1 MKGDARESGPADD
14 GEAAEVRLLQ
24 ARLKKAERKAA
35 RALRDAQLAEETKR
49 QILASTSWKITAP
62 MRGFRTLFG
71 APPPIDANV
80 EVELPPAVAD
90 LPAIDLGDSLL
101 PADLPESMLAR
112 TPAEAERTN
121 EVCEILQL
129 DWTMEGIVPGA
140 LLSQGGQP
148 VLSAPVSTY
157 LGDEAD
163 PARIAFLGTPELAN
177 ELAFEA
183 AVTALSEEGW
193 RSQLAAGNFSMLL
206 LEPVWHVGNREWR
219 GCMAADSKV
228 RPRIEA
234 VLQYAR
240 ERGIPSVLWFRA
252 GAGELEHF
260 GWMAKHVDG
269 VYGVTAGI
277 ASTLEE
283 LAGRP
288 VAVLAPAIQP
298 AVHNP
303 LRSWEQL
310 GVGGFG
316 ERVLFDGWLDLME
329 GAESD
334 PLVRHFK
341 DSRLLVAESEWEFGG
356 VRLNDVPDFKRNAA
370 GCLSG
375 LGKAALARMVAAE
388 IFRESPLIPEWR
400 REQMIQRSIACG
412 TIAADSTGQGRQ
424 WASLPLQGSPEALA
438 PRIEALLADP
448 LARARMRHL
457 AFRELFSS
465 NCLADRLN
473 QIASDLGLSV
483 SFGRKAATVACL
495 LITMRPE
502 LLESC
507 LERFRADLY
516 PHKELVVVLHGQ
528 DFSLPQ
534 ARSLIRPGEP
544 ISMFQFGKQLSLGE
558 CLNFAASQTD
568 ADYWA
573 KFDDDDL
580 YGPNYLS
587 DIMLYRRATDF
598 SLGGKPAAF
607 IYSEGDR
614 EIRWDQRYASERA
627 WQYRRANRQERIHI
641 AGGTLIGKREVL
653 REVPFSA
660 VRRRG
665 SDTDLLRRADASGIN
680 FVAFD
685 FFNFALFRSARQ
697 GFHTWNS
704 DMEIHR
710 QRTKAVG
717 GESDIEGVIHA

>member
-1 MKGDARESGPADD
+1 MKSGAKKSGPEDAT
-14 GEAAEVRLLQ
+14 EAAEIRLLQ
-24 ARLKKAERKAA
+24 AHLQKAERRAA

-49 QILASTSWKITAP
+49 QILSSTSWKITAP
-62 MRGFRTLFG
+62 IRRFRALLG

-80 EVELPPAVAD
+80 EVELPPTAADVPAV
-90 LPAIDLGDSLL
+90 DLGDSLL
-101 PADLPESMLAR
+101 PGDLPESMLAR

-129 DWTMEGIVPGA
+129 DWTMEGLVPPA
-140 LLSQGGQP
+140 LLARGRATGG
-148 VLSAPVSTY
+148 APASTY
-157 LGDEAD
+157 FGDEVD
-163 PARIAFLGTPELAN
+163 PPRIAFIGTPDLAN

-183 AVTALSEEGW
+183 AISALPEEGW

-219 GCMAADSKV
+219 GSMADGSRRRSGV
-228 RPRIEA
+228 EE
-234 VLQYAR
+234 VLEYAR
-240 ERGIPSVLWFRA
+240 ERGIPTVLWFRA
-252 GAGELEHF
+252 DSSEIEHF
-260 GWMAKHVDG
+260 GWMAPRVDA
-269 VYGVTAGI
+269 VYGVNPDV
-277 ASTLEE
+277 ASKLEE
-283 LAGRP
+283 RVGRP
-288 VAVLAPAIQP
+288 VAVLPPAIQP
-298 AVHNP
+298 ALHNP
-303 LRSWEQL
+303 LRSWEQI
-310 GVGGFG
+310 GAGGFD

-329 GAESD
+329 GADSD

-356 VRLNDVPDFKRNAA
+356 VRLNDVPEFKRNAA
-370 GCLSG
+370 GCVSG

-388 IFRESPLIPEWR
+388 LFRESPLIPEWR

-412 TIAADSTGQGRQ
+412 TIAATSSGRGQQ
-424 WASLPLQGSPEALA
+424 WGSLPLQGRPETLA
-438 PRIEALLADP
+438 PRIDALLDDP

-473 QIASDLGLSV
+473 QIASDVGLNV
-483 SFGRKAATVACL
+483 SFGRKPATVAGL

-507 LERFRADLY
+507 LDRFRADLY

-528 DFSLPQ
+528 HFSLSQ
-534 ARSLIRPGEP
+534 ARSLVRPGEP
-544 ISMFQFGKQLSLGE
+544 ISVFQFGKQLSLGE

-587 DIMLYRRATDF
+587 DIMLYRRATNF

-607 IYSEGDR
+607 IYSEGDQ
-614 EIRWDQRYASERA
+614 EIRWDPQYASERA
-627 WQYRRANRQERIHI
+627 WQYRRANRKERIHI
-641 AGGTLIGKREVL
+641 AGGTLIGKMEIL
-653 REVPFSA
+653 REVPFSD

-665 SDTDLLRRADASGIN
+665 SDTDLLRRADAAGID

-685 FFNFALFRSARQ
+685 FFNFALFRSAQQ

-704 DMEIHR
+704 NMEVYRHR
-710 QRTKAVG
+710 TVSVG
-717 GESDIEGVIHA
+717 HTSQHESVIYV